1 MELRKGS
8 FAGPEDPA
16 ALFFNSKFW
25 LRGNTWSVDRGVHG
39 ALEGCFRLM
48 VLRTAGYQV
57 PHQVPEAIQSLP
69 LGATFPG
76 L

>member
-25 LRGNTWSVDRGVHG
+25 LRGNTWGLDLGVHR
-39 ALEGCFRLM
+39 ALEGCFQLM

-57 PHQVPEAIQSLP
+57 PHHVLEAIQSLP
-69 LGATFPG
+69 LRVTFPG
-76 L
+76 V